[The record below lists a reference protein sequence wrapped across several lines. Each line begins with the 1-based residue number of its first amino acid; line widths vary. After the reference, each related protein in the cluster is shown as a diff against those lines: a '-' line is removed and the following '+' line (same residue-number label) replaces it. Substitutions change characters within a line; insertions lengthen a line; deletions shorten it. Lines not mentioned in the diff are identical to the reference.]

1 MEILMKSKV
10 ARKKAENQLNQIESL
25 DELEHWWENYSPL
38 GNQYIEK
45 IVQVIQTRYDQGEKE
60 EKKYAIACDEK
71 MADRRVARSIK
82 SKFPFALTSLP
93 LEEYDRYAACEED
106 LEIVDPVLYKKMRE
120 RWKTL
125 YKREAFEKEEPIL
138 LEPAWSKRVHNLA
151 DQIGIPWKVVL
162 KEFEDIFSKKV
173 RELNEDELNR
183 SEEFASHLDPDIQK
197 IMIDL
202 CQKRRKEID
211 RQKREEL
218 EREVKRRKLD
228 EQQEVEIQKVNRQ
241 KTLEATKKETKET
254 KQKNK
259 MLDLI
264 SAVTFSAYMM
274 AASMIVFE
282 GMIKS
287 KKYFV
292 TAPFIIW
299 IGIMILSIG
308 MIGIL
313 LKFKKYP
320 KQYIYLYIFFG
331 AIFWVSCIAVIK
343 VVFGTLY
350 ELIFLGVLFIIMAAL
365 FLLSRRD

>member
-1 MEILMKSKV
+1 
-10 ARKKAENQLNQIESL
+10 
-25 DELEHWWENYSPL
+25 
-38 GNQYIEK
+38 
-45 IVQVIQTRYDQGEKE
+45 
-60 EKKYAIACDEK
+60 
-71 MADRRVARSIK
+71 
-82 SKFPFALTSLP
+82 
-93 LEEYDRYAACEED
+93 
-106 LEIVDPVLYKKMRE
+106 
-120 RWKTL
+120 
-125 YKREAFEKEEPIL
+125 
-138 LEPAWSKRVHNLA
+138 
-151 DQIGIPWKVVL
+151 
-162 KEFEDIFSKKV
+162 
-173 RELNEDELNR
+173 
-183 SEEFASHLDPDIQK
+183 
-197 IMIDL
+197 
-202 CQKRRKEID
+202 
-211 RQKREEL
+211 
-218 EREVKRRKLD
+218 
-228 EQQEVEIQKVNRQ
+228 
-241 KTLEATKKETKET
+241 
-254 KQKNK
+254 

-282 GMIKS
+282 GMVKS
-287 KKYFV
+287 KKYFE